1 MENDPSWY
9 TQRNKKDGS
18 RSRETNMAWYDRLLG
33 RAPIVDEEKLNP
45 AQYVISRNEGMTID
59 SREVVT
65 NYRNAYEQL
74 EIVNRAVNMIVD
86 DVSEIPFAI
95 GEKIV
100 GTTNVLKNIRRSKV
114 DLLINK
120 EPNPFQDVS
129 AFKRNLIIDLL
140 IDGNIFIYFD
150 GAHLYHLPAD
160 KVRIYTDDK
169 TYVERYSYDNSIDY
183 SPDEIIHIKE
193 NSFNSIYRG
202 TPRLKPAFRTMQL
215 LGSMRDFQDN
225 FFKNGAVPGLVL
237 KSPNTLSEKI
247 KERMLQ
253 AWVARY
259 NPKSGGRRPLFL
271 DGGLEVENLTEIN
284 FKELDF
290 QEGIKS
296 NERIILEA
304 MGIPS
309 ILMDGGNNA
318 NIRPNHRLYYL
329 ETILPIVKKVSCALE
344 RFFGFSMSEDVTGI
358 PALQPELRDQAAY
371 YATLVNTG
379 ILSANEAREALGKEP
394 VDGFDEPRVPANIA
408 GSATNPEQ
416 GGRPTEAAPS
426 EEE

>member
-1 MENDPSWY
+1 
-9 TQRNKKDGS
+9 
-18 RSRETNMAWYDRLLG
+18 MAWYDRILG
-33 RAPIVDEEKLNP
+33 RTPDTEEKLNP
-45 AQYVISRNEGMTID
+45 AQYVISRNEGLTVD
-59 SREVVT
+59 SREIVS
-65 NYRNAYEQL
+65 NYQSAYEQL

-86 DVSEIPFAI
+86 DVSDIPFTL
-95 GEKIV
+95 GNQTPGTNNIV
-100 GTTNVLKNIRRSKV
+100 KNIRRSKV
-114 DLLINK
+114 DLLINR
-120 EPNPFQDVS
+120 EPNPFQDINS
-129 AFKRNLIIDLL
+129 FKRNLIIDLM

-160 KVRIYTDDK
+160 KVRIETDPNTFVSKYT
-169 TYVERYSYDNSIDY
+169 YENSLDY
-183 SPDEIIHIKE
+183 SPSEIIHIKE
-193 NSFNSIYRG
+193 NSFKSIYRG
-202 TPRLKPAFRTMQL
+202 VPRLKPAFRTMQL
-215 LGSMRDFQDN
+215 LSSMRTFQDN

-259 NPKSGGRRPLFL
+259 NPQSGGRRPLFL
-271 DGGLEVENLTEIN
+271 DGGLTVENLTEVN
-284 FKELDF
+284 FKDLDF

-304 MGIPS
+304 MGIPP
-309 ILMDGGNNA
+309 ILLDGGNNA

-329 ETILPIVKKVSCALE
+329 ETILPIVRKLGYALE
-344 RFFGFSMSEDVTGI
+344 RYFGFAVSEDVTGI

-379 ILSANEAREALGKEP
+379 IMSPNEAREALGKDP

-408 GSATNPEQ
+408 GSAANPEE
-416 GGRPTEAAPS
+416 GGRPQQAAPS